1 MHIKTD
7 FTSKLIVKFDFVNT
21 QKIKQ
26 FINAVKMIK
35 YAITINNKVRET
47 RFGTKKRMNIT
58 IIHSEYVIN
67 SFI

>member
-21 QKIKQ
+21 QKMKQ

-47 RFGTKKRMNIT
+47 RFGTKNEWILQ
-58 IIHSEYVIN
+58 
-67 SFI
+67 